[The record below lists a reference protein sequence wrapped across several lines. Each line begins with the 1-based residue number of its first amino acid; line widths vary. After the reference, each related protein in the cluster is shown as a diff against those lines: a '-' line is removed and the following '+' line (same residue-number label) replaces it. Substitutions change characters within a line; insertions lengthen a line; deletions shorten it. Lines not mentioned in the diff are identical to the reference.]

1 MVEAPYQATETGLVY
16 ANTPRTGTVYI
27 DQITAAFPGTVDN
40 TPPVVTAT
48 LDRQDWAV
56 DVKVSDGVDGV
67 LPQSSITV
75 AMNGDAGQAL
85 EGYDIKNGTLKYY
98 LPAPGEAQEAT
109 RVTVTAVDASGNIG
123 RASVDIDPSGVDHK
137 FNDISDYWAAD
148 YVDFLYNADITTGY
162 SDGSFRPNQNISR
175 AQFAVMLYRYL
186 KLDENQYA
194 NVSLP
199 FADLG
204 SIPAYAI
211 PAVKALYAEGVIT
224 GSEKNGQL
232 YFNPGSSLTR
242 AQAAAMIGRTQ
253 AKGYALADLTF
264 TDSAQIP
271 TYAAY
276 YIRAMVGQGV
286 INGYSD
292 GSFKPHS
299 NITRGQMAKIL
310 YNLM

>member
-1 MVEAPYQATETGLVY
+1 M
-16 ANTPRTGTVYI
+16 
-27 DQITAAFPGTVDN
+27 
-40 TPPVVTAT
+40 
-48 LDRQDWAV
+48 

-224 GSEKNGQL
+224 GS
-232 YFNPGSSLTR
+232 
-242 AQAAAMIGRTQ
+242 
-253 AKGYALADLTF
+253 
-264 TDSAQIP
+264 
-271 TYAAY
+271 
-276 YIRAMVGQGV
+276 
-286 INGYSD
+286 
-292 GSFKPHS
+292 
-299 NITRGQMAKIL
+299 
-310 YNLM
+310 